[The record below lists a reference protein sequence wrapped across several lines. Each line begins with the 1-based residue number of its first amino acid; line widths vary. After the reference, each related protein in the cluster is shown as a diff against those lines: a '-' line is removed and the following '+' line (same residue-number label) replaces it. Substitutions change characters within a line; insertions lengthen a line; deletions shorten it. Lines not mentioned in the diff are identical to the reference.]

1 MSLIFTEDGWKQL
14 VPPTVNEVWE
24 LTTWDEIKRE
34 NIPDKGP
41 GSRLTFMGT
50 RPGLPSMA
58 VEGGFYQGH
67 VPSERA
73 CEYIN
78 SLKEKMKFFDDG
90 LRMVYGR
97 PDRRVEV
104 EKIAVAHPIKYP
116 PAGFVMRDDTWVLKP
131 SAYD

>member
-1 MSLIFTEDGWKQL
+1 MSLIFTEDGWKAL

-24 LTTWDEIKRE
+24 CVTWDEIKRTF
-34 NIPDKGP
+34 IPDSNGVLMK
-41 GSRLTFMGT
+41 TGT

-90 LRMVYGR
+90 IRMVYGR
-97 PDRRVEV
+97 PERRVEV